1 VKQEVDGKVNGV
13 AAVAEQ
19 LETSLN
25 VSTTDG
31 KREPEGDAK
40 KTVLSFGVSPPDCR
54 DAVLKA
60 ETCITLFQPVFV
72 TGNANKLKE
81 VKAILA
87 AGTSGIDVTN
97 QGVDGESLSR
107 PIGLHLDAMFTRE
120 MFCRNCSP

>member
-31 KREPEGDAK
+31 KREPDGDAK
-40 KTVLSFGVSPPDCR
+40 KTVLSFGVSPLDCR

-60 ETCITLFQPVFV
+60 ETFITLSQPVFV

-107 PIGLHLDAMFTRE
+107 SIGIHLDAKLT
-120 MFCRNCSP
+120 